1 MCWRSMFCWQ
11 NSRFQWLHRRK
22 WGTKTDNCM
31 MKEWKTSGCSW
42 WNERRTSPA
51 GPVRC
56 VGWLSGICR
65 SVSRS
70 QPGRSTNPTV
80 WTVPATRQRQRQT
93 EINWNPSDS
102 HTNTLTMLGRFSC
115 LLSTNIIQPTPTRQQ
130 VGWVSFRIGKIC
142 LIYGGKSQ
150 GRWPKLVLW
159 RLVNIRAGTKKM
171 LRFKTSSLC
180 KSCN

>member
-11 NSRFQWLHRRK
+11 NSRFQWIHRGK
-22 WGTKTDNCM
+22 WGTKTDNGM

-65 SVSRS
+65 SFSRS
-70 QPGRSTNPTV
+70 QPGRSTNPTA
-80 WTVPATRQRQRQT
+80 WTGPATRQRQM

-102 HTNTLTMLGRFSC
+102 HTNTLTLPGR
-115 LLSTNIIQPTPTRQQ
+115 LSVKRKHHPAHANTSAC
-130 VGWVSFRIGKIC
+130 WVS
-142 LIYGGKSQ
+142 LLQNLENMLHLSQ
-150 GRWPKLVLW
+150 WRWPKLVLW
-159 RLVNIRAGTKKM
+159 RLVNYSIRNQKDVVTYNHFTLSK
-171 LRFKTSSLC
+171 L
-180 KSCN
+180 